1 MHERTGVTAIDGNPL
16 TLIGPELKTGDRAPD
31 FSVVDNEMNTVSL
44 NDFKSKLLIISAVPS
59 LDTPVCDIET
69 QKFNSKASALG
80 DDIQILTI
88 SMDLPFAQKRW
99 CGANNIDKVITLSD
113 HRQASFG
120 NAFGVLI
127 KELRLLARAVFVLDE
142 KRIIQKIVILDDVT
156 KEPDYEDIIQSV
168 KNLV

>member
-168 KNLV
+168 KNLA